1 MPEPEASVLVRRRFR
16 PTLGWASLSVSAKM
30 NQPAAR
36 ASPPPPHS
44 LVCRLVPTFSC
55 SQGLSSTAD
64 IIVFPPSL
72 PLVCRAIAR
81 GGADGGK
88 HAATQ
93 LSITPAT
100 KASHH
105 RIHPLDVIS
114 SRSYVPSS
122 LLSRPL
128 HSRSGDYSQSSLLS
142 CTTELCSVLKKQVK
156 DINTCH
162 NLFHQKR

>member
-1 MPEPEASVLVRRRFR
+1 MPEPEASVLVRPRFR

-72 PLVCRAIAR
+72 PPSRVSCNSAWRRRWGEARRHPAFNYAGHKSIAPSHPSPRRHLFPQLRALIISISTTAQQIWRLQSVIIAE
-81 GGADGGK
+81 
-88 HAATQ
+88 
-93 LSITPAT
+93 LY
-100 KASHH
+100 H
-105 RIHPLDVIS
+105 RIVQCFEETS
-114 SRSYVPSS
+114 
-122 LLSRPL
+122 
-128 HSRSGDYSQSSLLS
+128 
-142 CTTELCSVLKKQVK
+142 
-156 DINTCH
+156 
-162 NLFHQKR
+162 